1 VVQATQDSADAR
13 ALMHPVESAPEL
25 NGATTVAANR
35 AKRHHVRIKTMNHAT
50 AQRPTRHAGW
60 AGVTRAARFATL
72 VLLVLVVGHDLTY
85 LAASGLDGLGIALA
99 RSGHGA
105 YWPFTWLVAVAGVM
119 TLIALA
125 AIRAVSLLRRM
136 PGNRVLAVARS
147 GIRSWSAELLRIW
160 PRLALVALLVFVAQE
175 WTEHFVVHGGHVLRP
190 TDFVTGVYAATLP
203 AFAIAS
209 LLVAG
214 VSALF
219 RHAIRALEEAVQRV
233 AILPRPGAALPAP
246 VVPRLARIRPS
257 LATPDIGRAPPIL
270 LAS

>member
-1 VVQATQDSADAR
+1 VVQATQDSADPH
-13 ALMHPVESAPEL
+13 ALMQPVESAPEL
-25 NGATTVAANR
+25 TGATTVAANR

-105 YWPFTWLVAVAGVM
+105 YWPFTWLVAVAAVM
-119 TLIALA
+119 ALA
-125 AIRAVSLLRRM
+125 ALAATRAVALLGELPRSRIL
-136 PGNRVLAVARS
+136 GAARA
-147 GIRSWSAELLRIW
+147 GVRSWAGELLRTW
-160 PRLALVALLVFVAQE
+160 PRLALVALLIFVAQE
-175 WTEHFVVHGGHVLRP
+175 WTEHFVMHGGHVLRP
-190 TDFVTGVYAATLP
+190 TDFVTGAYAATLP

-233 AILPRPGAALPAP
+233 VILPRPGAALPAP
-246 VVPRLARIRPS
+246 VVPQLARIRPS

>member
-1 VVQATQDSADAR
+1 MERV
-13 ALMHPVESAPEL
+13 
-25 NGATTVAANR
+25 
-35 AKRHHVRIKTMNHAT
+35 T
-50 AQRPTRHAGW
+50 AQSPTPPAGRT
-60 AGVTRAARFATL
+60 GVSGAVRFASL
-72 VLLVLVVGHDLTY
+72 ALLVLVLGHDLTY
-85 LAASGLDGLGIALA
+85 LAASGFDGLGIALT

-125 AIRAVSLLRRM
+125 ATRAVSLLRRM

-147 GIRSWSAELLRIW
+147 GIRSWSAELLRTW
-160 PRLALVALLVFVAQE
+160 PRLALVALLIFVAQE
-175 WTEHFVVHGGHVLRP
+175 GTEHFVVHGGHVLRP

-219 RHAIRALEEAVQRV
+219 RRAIRALEEAVQRV

-246 VVPRLARIRPS
+246 VVPRLARIRSS

>member
-1 VVQATQDSADAR
+1 MERV
-13 ALMHPVESAPEL
+13 
-25 NGATTVAANR
+25 
-35 AKRHHVRIKTMNHAT
+35 T
-50 AQRPTRHAGW
+50 AQSATPPAGRT
-60 AGVTRAARFATL
+60 GVSGAVRFASL
-72 VLLVLVVGHDLTY
+72 ALLVLVLGHDLTY
-85 LAASGLDGLGIALA
+85 LAASGLDGLGIALT

-125 AIRAVSLLRRM
+125 ATRAVSLLRRM

-147 GIRSWSAELLRIW
+147 GIRSWSAELLRTW
-160 PRLALVALLVFVAQE
+160 PRLALVALLIFVAQE
-175 WTEHFVVHGGHVLRP
+175 GTEHFVMHGGHVLRP
-190 TDFVTGVYAATLP
+190 TDFVTGTYAATLP

-219 RHAIRALEEAVQRV
+219 RRAIRALEEAVQRV

-246 VVPRLARIRPS
+246 VVPRLARIRSS

>member
-1 VVQATQDSADAR
+1 MERV
-13 ALMHPVESAPEL
+13 
-25 NGATTVAANR
+25 
-35 AKRHHVRIKTMNHAT
+35 T
-50 AQRPTRHAGW
+50 AQSATPPAGRT
-60 AGVTRAARFATL
+60 GVSGAVRFASL
-72 VLLVLVVGHDLTY
+72 ALLVLVLGHDLTY
-85 LAASGLDGLGIALA
+85 LAASGFDGLGIALT

-125 AIRAVSLLRRM
+125 ATRAVSLLRRM

-147 GIRSWSAELLRIW
+147 GIRSWSAELLRTW
-160 PRLALVALLVFVAQE
+160 PRLALVALLIFVAQE
-175 WTEHFVVHGGHVLRP
+175 GTEHFVVHGGHVLRP

-214 VSALF
+214 VSPLF
-219 RHAIRALEEAVQRV
+219 RRAIRALEEAVQRV

-246 VVPRLARIRPS
+246 VVPRLARIRSS